1 MYRVHDEGV
10 LMVNG
15 TDGTKVWFTG
25 ECCEWIN
32 SKIFH
37 HILHSTY
44 RSGGLFQALYDWS
57 TQKRASGKCVC
68 WTLAAGCVCINCACV
83 CVCVCGAF
91 QGYQCLESSSSA
103 TAKVNS
109 NVISTLERKLGD
121 SRTACCII
129 NTCRESTLY
138 EITLQTSAMIGLA
151 HSQVTSLD
159 NTNLKEQLSTFL
171 KEGFG

>member
-1 MYRVHDEGV
+1 MID
-10 LMVNG
+10 
-15 TDGTKVWFTG
+15 
-25 ECCEWIN
+25 
-32 SKIFH
+32 
-37 HILHSTY
+37 LHKKGHLVSVCVELWLLAVFVSTV
-44 RSGGLFQALYDWS
+44 R
-57 TQKRASGKCVC
+57 
-68 WTLAAGCVCINCACV
+68 
-83 CVCVCGAF
+83 VCVCGAF
-91 QGYQCLESSSSA
+91 QGYQCLESSSST

>member
-1 MYRVHDEGV
+1 MELKYDSPGSAV
-10 LMVNG
+10 
-15 TDGTKVWFTG
+15 
-25 ECCEWIN
+25 
-32 SKIFH
+32 
-37 HILHSTY
+37 
-44 RSGGLFQALYDWS
+44 SGL
-57 TQKRASGKCVC
+57 TQKYFTTFCTVRTSLEDCLRYYMIDLHKKGHLVSVCVEL
-68 WTLAAGCVCINCACV
+68 WLLAVFV
-83 CVCVCGAF
+83 STMHVCVCGAF
-91 QGYQCLESSSSA
+91 QGYQCLESSSST

-129 NTCRESTLY
+129 NTCRESTL
-138 EITLQTSAMIGLA
+138 T

>member
-1 MYRVHDEGV
+1 M
-10 LMVNG
+10 
-15 TDGTKVWFTG
+15 
-25 ECCEWIN
+25 
-32 SKIFH
+32 
-37 HILHSTY
+37 
-44 RSGGLFQALYDWS
+44 
-57 TQKRASGKCVC
+57 CVY
-68 WTLAAGCVCINCACV
+68 
-83 CVCVCGAF
+83 VCGAF
-91 QGYQCLESSSSA
+91 QGYQCLESSSST

-129 NTCRESTLY
+129 NTCR